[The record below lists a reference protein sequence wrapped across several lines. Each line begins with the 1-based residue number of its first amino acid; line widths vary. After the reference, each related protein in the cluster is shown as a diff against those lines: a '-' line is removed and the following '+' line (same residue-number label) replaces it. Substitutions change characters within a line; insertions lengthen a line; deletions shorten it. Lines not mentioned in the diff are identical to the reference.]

1 MHRSE
6 PSRLQSLALQLAD
19 KINNF
24 VDSNERILETK
35 QGNFFLR
42 AANQVRFIN
51 DSEGQCFIILYF
63 REGSEGIDKTIEQAT
78 CKIGVDSVEIIG
90 ETINILNTSFYIF
103 YNIVVNQYIICS
115 KCRLL
120 FNLI

>member
-1 MHRSE
+1 MIITFFFIFQASLDDPTQTVVMHRSE

-42 AANQVRFIN
+42 GTNQV
-51 DSEGQCFIILYF
+51 C
-63 REGSEGIDKTIEQAT
+63 
-78 CKIGVDSVEIIG
+78 
-90 ETINILNTSFYIF
+90 
-103 YNIVVNQYIICS
+103 
-115 KCRLL
+115 
-120 FNLI
+120 

>member
-35 QGNFFLR
+35 QGNFFSR
-42 AANQVRFIN
+42 GMNQVRAVLRQGLRFYI
-51 DSEGQCFIILYF
+51 FFF
-63 REGSEGIDKTIEQAT
+63 RGISEGIDRIIEVLI
-78 CKIGVDSVEIIG
+78 KIGIVNAEITGKSIKCF
-90 ETINILNTSFYIF
+90 NFFFLF
-103 YNIVVNQYIICS
+103 IV
-115 KCRLL
+115 
-120 FNLI
+120 